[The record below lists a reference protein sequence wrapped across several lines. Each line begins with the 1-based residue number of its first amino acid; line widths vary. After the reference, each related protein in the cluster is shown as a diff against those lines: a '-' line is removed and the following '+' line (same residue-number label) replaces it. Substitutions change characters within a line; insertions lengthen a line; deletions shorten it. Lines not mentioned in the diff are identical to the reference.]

1 MNVPVMFTMG
11 SHRRAVIS
19 ILATKLL
26 KDYDCSVQNETR
38 EDILSDQKKINR
50 RYTINQE
57 DLFIRND

>member
-1 MNVPVMFTMG
+1 MG

-26 KDYDCSVQNETR
+26 KDYDCSVQNESR